1 MKLNFTTFI
10 ILFCFLFAG
19 MTKISGQEVI
29 KDKKNSKNFEISFG
43 QSVLFISNSDQID
56 LLANSAVVLPTTSIL
71 FFVELLTLRKVRIPI
86 YYNLPTGA
94 KQFMINGKI
103 VNEESSSSFGTGIQ
117 FRLFKIKFDTKT
129 TLEMEIGPIAGFGL
143 DKKSNMWFAP
153 ILATRVRVM
162 KNENFVMYIGGTYA
176 LGINS
181 LGLLYG
187 TGTIF

>member
-1 MKLNFTTFI
+1 MKLNFIKFI
-10 ILFCFLFAG
+10 ILLCFLFTG
-19 MTKISGQEVI
+19 INNISGQELI
-29 KDKKNSKNFEISFG
+29 KEKKKSKNFEVSFG

-56 LLANSAVVLPTTSIL
+56 LLTNSAVVLPTTSIL
-71 FFVELLTLRKVRIPI
+71 FFVELRTLRKVRIPLF
-86 YYNLPTGA
+86 YNLPTGA
-94 KQFMINGKI
+94 KQFIINNTI
-103 VNEESSSSFGTGIQ
+103 VHEEASSSFGTGIQ
-117 FRLFKIKFDTKT
+117 FRLFKINIDAKS
-129 TLEMEIGPIAGFGL
+129 TLEMEIGPMASFGI

-176 LGINS
+176 VGLNS